1 MVAGCPSPS
10 DSLYAGYVILE
21 ISVTII
27 DIFGN
32 IWTNISEIIIKALC
46 ELREIYFSTFLFAV

>member
-1 MVAGCPSPS
+1 LQAVPHPQTACTQ
-10 DSLYAGYVILE
+10 AGYVILE